1 MHFQENAAQ
10 RSGIVQTEGRW
21 TMLPFISVILPV
33 RDERAMLPRLLD
45 ELLRQNYPSDRF
57 EILVVDG
64 GSSDGTADLVRRR
77 FSNKHVHV
85 KVLGNP
91 GIRSSAGRNI
101 GIGAAAGDVIL
112 FVDGHC
118 TIPSHNLLEDTAA
131 ILAQS
136 GAGCLCRPQPLL
148 AASETHTGE
157 VIAQIRSGHVDR
169 EMKSCGFVDP
179 VQGGCA
185 YRREVFSRVG
195 LFDENFDAYEDV
207 EFNTR
212 VRKAGIRA
220 YADPRLAVHYQ
231 PRKDVRGLFHQMVRS
246 GRGHVRLL
254 RKHAGSVAKTQF
266 APIAILPIIVLTFL
280 AWIAFPV
287 RVAELLSIPLASM
300 AAAVVVASLRLGIR
314 YGTDSAL
321 RAPWIYSAMYF
332 GLGIGSVM
340 EILKPV
346 RPATVPAALEVVP
359 PLSQAEEIEEVERA
373 A

>member
-1 MHFQENAAQ
+1 
-10 RSGIVQTEGRW
+10 
-21 TMLPFISVILPV
+21 MLPFISVILPV
-33 RDERAMLPRLLD
+33 RNERAMLPRLID

-77 FSNKHVHV
+77 FTNKHVRI
-85 KVLGNP
+85 KVLQNP
-91 GIRSSAGRNI
+91 GIRCSAGRNV
-101 GIGAAAGDVIL
+101 GIRAAAGDVIV
-112 FVDGHC
+112 FIDGHC
-118 TIPSHNLLEDTAA
+118 TIPSGNLLEDTAA

-136 GAGCLCRPQPLL
+136 RAGCLCRPQPLL
-148 AASETHTGE
+148 AASETNTGE
-157 VIAQIRSGHVDR
+157 AIAQIRSAQAER

-195 LFDENFDAYEDV
+195 LFDESFDGCEDA

-231 PRKDVRGLFHQMVRS
+231 PRNDVRALFHQMVRS

-254 RKHAGSVAKTQF
+254 RKHAGSVAKAQF
-266 APIAILPIIVLTFL
+266 APIAILPIIVLTVL
-280 AWIAFPV
+280 AWFALPV

-314 YGTDSAL
+314 HGSGSAF
-321 RAPWIYSAMYF
+321 RAPWIYSAMYC
-332 GLGIGSVM
+332 GLGIGSLI

-346 RPATVPAALEVVP
+346 HPATVPAALEVVP
-359 PLSQAEEIEEVERA
+359 PLSEAEEIAEVERA

>member
-1 MHFQENAAQ
+1 
-10 RSGIVQTEGRW
+10 
-21 TMLPFISVILPV
+21 MLPFISVILPV
-33 RDERAMLPRLLD
+33 RNERAMLPRLID
-45 ELLRQNYPSDRF
+45 ELLRQNYPSDRY

-77 FSNKHVHV
+77 FSNKHVRV
-85 KVLGNP
+85 KVLDNP
-91 GIRSSAGRNI
+91 GIRSSAGRNV
-101 GIGAAAGDVIL
+101 GVRAAAGDVIL
-112 FVDGHC
+112 FIDGHC

-131 ILAQS
+131 ILAQT

-157 VIAQIRSGHVDR
+157 VIAQIRSGQAER
-169 EMKSCGFVDP
+169 EMKSCGFIDP

-185 YRREVFSRVG
+185 YRRDVFSRVG
-195 LFDENFDAYEDV
+195 LFDENFDGCEDA

-212 VRKAGIRA
+212 VRRAGIRA

-231 PRKDVRGLFHQMVRS
+231 PRKDVRALFHQTVRS
-246 GRGHVRLL
+246 GRGYVRLL
-254 RKHAGSVAKTQF
+254 RKQTGSVAKTQF
-266 APIAILPIIVLTFL
+266 APIAILPIVILTVF
-280 AWIAFPV
+280 AWFAFPV
-287 RVAELLSIPLASM
+287 RVAELLSIPLAAM

-314 YGTDSAL
+314 HGSGSAL

-332 GLGIGSVM
+332 GLGIGSLM

-359 PLSQAEEIEEVERA
+359 PLSEADEIEEVERA

>member
-1 MHFQENAAQ
+1 
-10 RSGIVQTEGRW
+10 
-21 TMLPFISVILPV
+21 MLPFISVILPV
-33 RDERAMLPRLLD
+33 RNERAMLPRLID
-45 ELLRQNYPSDRF
+45 ELLRQNYPADCF

-64 GSSDGTADLVRRR
+64 GSSDGTADLIRRR
-77 FSNKHVHV
+77 FSNKHVRV
-85 KVLGNP
+85 KVLDNP
-91 GIRSSAGRNI
+91 GIRSSAGRNV
-101 GIGAAAGDVIL
+101 GIRAAAGDVIL

-131 ILAQS
+131 ILAQT

-157 VIAQIRSGHVDR
+157 VIAQIRSGHAER

-195 LFDENFDAYEDV
+195 LFDENFDGCEDA

-220 YADPRLAVHYQ
+220 YTDPRLAVHYQ
-231 PRKDVRGLFHQMVRS
+231 PRKDLRELFDQMIRS
-246 GRGHVRLL
+246 GRGYVRLF

-266 APIAILPIIVLTFL
+266 APIAILPIILLTVV
-280 AWIAFPV
+280 AWIAFPP

-300 AAAVVVASLRLGIR
+300 AAAVVVGSLRLGIR
-314 YGTDSAL
+314 YGAGSAF

-340 EILKPV
+340 EMLKPV
-346 RPATVPAALEVVP
+346 RPVTASAGLQVVP
-359 PLSQAEEIEEVERA
+359 PISQAEEMEEVERA